1 MIEKKDQQS
10 PNGFFPK
17 ALLQDFC
24 VLQMRRPSPFIEEG
38 NWESLRLMWWNEF
51 GTLQGSNFGNN
62 ELEKSQVETENRKK
76 ERKKMIENQEF

>member
-1 MIEKKDQQS
+1 
-10 PNGFFPK
+10 
-17 ALLQDFC
+17 
-24 VLQMRRPSPFIEEG
+24 
-38 NWESLRLMWWNEF
+38 LMCWNEF